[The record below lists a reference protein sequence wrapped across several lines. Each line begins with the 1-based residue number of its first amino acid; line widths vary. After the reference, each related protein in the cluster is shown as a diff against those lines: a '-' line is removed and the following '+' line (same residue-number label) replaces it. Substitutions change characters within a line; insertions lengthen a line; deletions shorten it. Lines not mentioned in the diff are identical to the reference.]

1 MALRLM
7 TACALIVLGA
17 VAMGAGP
24 APAQDADEAY
34 SATVKVDATADSAAA
49 ARETARIDGQ
59 RRALAAVIER
69 LSGASEP
76 AKPPKLDDKAITDMV
91 ASFEVAN
98 EHMSAVRYVA
108 DFTFHFRPSKVRR
121 LVRVVETPPAEN
133 GSKGPP
139 DKSPEDK
146 SSGDKS
152 SGDKSPGDKSSADS
166 GGKSSAEGASKP
178 TVESGNRPVVILPVY
193 RDGSN
198 VVLWDDPNAWR
209 TAWSQRPAGSAPGR
223 LVLPLG
229 DAGDL
234 AAIDAEKAGSG
245 RPEALSAIAQRNS
258 GSEAVVALATAR
270 RQDNK
275 LAGLDVTVKRYR
287 SGRLVDTQASS
298 LEANPAESEAD
309 LLKRAAESTAAEI
322 ESGAKRNAGARSDE
336 PASLAITVPI
346 TNLGEWVQARDRL
359 ASVSSIRKIDL
370 LSLSRQEA
378 RIEVKYVGSQDQLK
392 SSLAEVNLDLGGG
405 DPVWRIQSSGAAS
418 AR

>member
-1 MALRLM
+1 M
-7 TACALIVLGA
+7 
-17 VAMGAGP
+17 
-24 APAQDADEAY
+24 
-34 SATVKVDATADSAAA
+34 KVDATADSAAA
-49 ARETARIDGQ
+49 AREAARIDGQ

-69 LSGASEP
+69 LSGASET

-108 DFTFHFRPSKVRR
+108 DYTFHFRPSKVRR
-121 LVRVVETPPAEN
+121 LVRVVETPPADS
-133 GSKGPP
+133 GSKSPP
-139 DKSPEDK
+139 DKSP
-146 SSGDKS
+146 G
-152 SGDKSPGDKSSADS
+152 DS
-166 GGKSSAEGASKP
+166 GGKSPAEGVSKP
-178 TVESGNRPVVILPVY
+178 SVESGNRTVVVLPVY
-193 RDGSN
+193 QDGSN

-209 TAWSQRPAGSAPGR
+209 MAWSQRPAGSGPGH

-245 RPEALSAIAQRNS
+245 KSEALTAIAQRNR

-270 RQDNK
+270 RQGDK
-275 LAGLDVTVKRYR
+275 LAGLDVSVKLYR
-287 SGRLVDTQASS
+287 SGHLVDTQATSF
-298 LEANPAESEAD
+298 EAAAGESEAD
-309 LLKRAAESTAAEI
+309 LLKRAAESTAADI
-322 ESGAKRNAGARSDE
+322 ESGAKRNAHSDQ
-336 PASLAITVPI
+336 PASLAVTVPI
-346 TNLGEWVQARDRL
+346 TSLGEWVQVRDRL

-378 RIEVKYVGSQDQLK
+378 KIEVKYLGSQEQLK

-405 DPVWRIQSSGAAS
+405 DPIWRIQPSGATS

>member
-7 TACALIVLGA
+7 TACALLLLGA
-17 VAMGAGP
+17 VAMRAGP
-24 APAQDADEAY
+24 AAAQESDEAY

-49 ARETARIDGQ
+49 AREMARIDGQ
-59 RRALAAVIER
+59 RRALAAVVER
-69 LSGASEP
+69 LSGAGEST
-76 AKPPKLDDKAITDMV
+76 KPPKLDDKAITDMV

-108 DFTFHFRPSKVRR
+108 DYTFHFRPSKVRR
-121 LVRVVETPPAEN
+121 LVRVAETPPPES
-133 GSKGPP
+133 GSKSPP
-139 DKSPEDK
+139 
-146 SSGDKS
+146 DKS
-152 SGDKSPGDKSSADS
+152 SGDKSPGDKSPGDDGKSPAEG
-166 GGKSSAEGASKP
+166 GGKPS
-178 TVESGNRPVVILPVY
+178 VESGNRGIVVLPVY
-193 RDGSN
+193 QDGSN

-209 TAWSQRPAGSAPGR
+209 MAWSQRSAGSGPGR

-245 RPEALSAIAQRNS
+245 KPDALTAIAQRNR

-270 RQDNK
+270 RQDNN
-275 LAGLDVTVKRYR
+275 LAGLAVTVKRYR
-287 SGRLVDTQASS
+287 FGHLVDTQSS
-298 LEANPAESEAD
+298 SFEADPAESEAD

-322 ESGAKRNAGARSDE
+322 ETGAKRNAGARSDQ
-336 PASLAITVPI
+336 PASLAVTVPI
-346 TNLGEWVQARDRL
+346 TSLGEWVQVRDRL
-359 ASVSSIRKIDL
+359 ASVGAIRKIDL

-405 DPVWRIQSSGAAS
+405 DPNWRIQSSGAAS
-418 AR
+418 AH

>member
-7 TACALIVLGA
+7 TACALLLLGA

-34 SATVKVDATADSAAA
+34 SATVKVDATADSAAE

-133 GSKGPP
+133 GSKGPA
-139 DKSPEDK
+139 DKSPADK
-146 SSGDKS
+146 SPGDKS
-152 SGDKSPGDKSSADS
+152 SGDKSSADS
-166 GGKSSAEGASKP
+166 GGKSPAEGASKP

-209 TAWSQRPAGSAPGR
+209 MAWSQRPAGSAPGR

-287 SGRLVDTQASS
+287 SGHLVDTQASS
-298 LEANPAESEAD
+298 FEANPAESEAD
-309 LLKRAAESTAAEI
+309 LMKRAAESTAAEI
-322 ESGAKRNAGARSDE
+322 ESGAKRNAGARSDQ
-336 PASLAITVPI
+336 PASLAVTVPI
-346 TNLGEWVQARDRL
+346 TSLGEWVQVRDRL
-359 ASVSSIRKIDL
+359 ASVGVIRKIDL

-378 RIEVKYVGSQDQLK
+378 RIEVRYVGSQDQLK

-405 DPVWRIQSSGAAS
+405 DPVWRIQSAGAAS

>member
-7 TACALIVLGA
+7 TACALLLLGA
-17 VAMGAGP
+17 VAMRAGP
-24 APAQDADEAY
+24 APAQETDEAY
-34 SATVKVDATADSAAA
+34 SATVKVDATADNAAA
-49 ARETARIDGQ
+49 AREMARIDGQ
-59 RRALAAVIER
+59 RRALATVIER

-108 DFTFHFRPSKVRR
+108 DYTFHFRPSKVRR
-121 LVRVVETPPAEN
+121 LVRVVETPLGES
-133 GSKGPP
+133 GSKSPP
-139 DKSPEDK
+139 DKNP
-146 SSGDKS
+146 
-152 SGDKSPGDKSSADS
+152 GDKSPADS
-166 GGKSSAEGASKP
+166 GGKSPAEGGKP
-178 TVESGNRPVVILPVY
+178 PVESGNRAMVVLPVY

-209 TAWSQRPAGSAPGR
+209 TAWSQRPAGSGLGR

-245 RPEALSAIAQRNS
+245 RPEALTAIAQRNS

-270 RQDNK
+270 RQGDK
-275 LAGLDVTVKRYR
+275 LAGLDVAVKRYR
-287 SGRLVDTQASS
+287 YGHLVDTQGSS
-298 LEANPAESEAD
+298 FEADPAESEAD
-309 LLKRAAESTAAEI
+309 FLRRAADSVAAEI
-322 ESGAKRNAGARSDE
+322 ESSAKRNAGARSDQ
-336 PASLAITVPI
+336 PASLAVSVPI
-346 TNLGEWVQARDRL
+346 TSLGEWVQVRDRL
-359 ASVSSIRKIDL
+359 ASVSVIRKIDL

-378 RIEVKYVGSQDQLK
+378 RIEVRYVGSQEQLK

-405 DPVWRIQSSGAAS
+405 DPVWQIQSSGAAS

>member
-7 TACALIVLGA
+7 SACALLLLGA
-17 VAMGAGP
+17 VAMRTGP
-24 APAQDADEAY
+24 APAQESDEPY

-49 ARETARIDGQ
+49 AREAARIDGQ

-69 LSGASEP
+69 LSGASET
-76 AKPPKLDDKAITDMV
+76 AKAPKLDDKAITDMV

-108 DFTFHFRPSKVRR
+108 DYTFHFRPSKVRR
-121 LVRVVETPPAEN
+121 LVRVAETAPAES
-133 GSKGPP
+133 GTKSPP
-139 DKSPEDK
+139 DKSP
-146 SSGDKS
+146 G
-152 SGDKSPGDKSSADS
+152 DS
-166 GGKSSAEGASKP
+166 GGKSPGDSGGKSPAEAVSKP
-178 TVESGNRPVVILPVY
+178 SVESGARPVVVLPVY

-198 VVLWDDPNAWR
+198 LVLWDDPNAWR
-209 TAWSQRPAGSAPGR
+209 MAWSQRPAGSGPGR

-245 RPEALSAIAQRNS
+245 KSEALTAIAQRNQ
-258 GSEAVVALATAR
+258 GSEAVVALASAR
-270 RQDNK
+270 RQGDK

-287 SGRLVDTQASS
+287 SGRLVDTQGSS
-298 LEANPAESEAD
+298 FEADPGENEAD
-309 LLKRAAESTAAEI
+309 LLRRAAESTAAEI
-322 ESGAKRNAGARSDE
+322 ETGAKRSASAHSDQ
-336 PASLAITVPI
+336 PASLAVTVPI
-346 TNLGEWVQARDRL
+346 TSLGEWVQIRARL

-378 RIEVKYVGSQDQLK
+378 KIEVKYLGTPDQLK
-392 SSLAEVNLDLGGG
+392 SSLTEVNLDLGGG
-405 DPVWRIQSSGAAS
+405 DPIWRIQPSGATS